1 MFYKKVVNFSA
12 LFDRNNLTHYTNN
25 ATQYK
30 HKHANCIVFE
40 LSVIALTPE
49 TFLMWKT
56 ACLLNSV
63 ICLPPKY
70 INGSWCH

>member
-1 MFYKKVVNFSA
+1 MIQFNSIH
-12 LFDRNNLTHYTNN
+12 LCWGHNNNYTNT

-40 LSVIALTPE
+40 LSVIVLTPE

-56 ACLLNSV
+56 AMLTHFGHLSA
-63 ICLPPKY
+63 PEY
-70 INGSWCH
+70 ING